1 MSTGRILVVEDNPLN
16 LKLIRDVLVHQGY
29 DVMEARSGEEGV
41 DLAHGG
47 APDLVLMDLQ
57 LPGIDGVE
65 ALRLLRQDPVVRDV
79 PVVAVTAFAMK
90 EDRDR
95 AAANGFDGYLAKPIS
110 IRALPAQVE
119 AFLRRARPDD

>member
-16 LKLIRDVLVHQGY
+16 LKLIRDVLVFQGY
-29 DVMEARSGEEGV
+29 DVVEARTGEEGV
-41 DLAHGG
+41 HLAHDLV
-47 APDLVLMDLQ
+47 PDLVLMDLQ

-90 EDRDR
+90 EDRER
-95 AAANGFDGYLAKPIS
+95 ADANGFDGYLAKPIS
-110 IRALPAQVE
+110 VRALPAQVE
-119 AFLRRARPDD
+119 AFLGRSRPDG

>member
-1 MSTGRILVVEDNPLN
+1 MNTGRILVVEDNPLN
-16 LKLIRDVLVHQGY
+16 LKLIRDVLVLLGY

-41 DLAHGG
+41 NLAHQRV
-47 APDLVLMDLQ
+47 PDLVLMDLQ

-65 ALRLLRQDPVVRDV
+65 ALRLLRLDPAVSDV

-90 EDRDR
+90 EDRQR
-95 AAANGFDGYLAKPIS
+95 AVANGFDGYLSKPIS

-119 AFLRRARPDD
+119 AFLRRVRPDG